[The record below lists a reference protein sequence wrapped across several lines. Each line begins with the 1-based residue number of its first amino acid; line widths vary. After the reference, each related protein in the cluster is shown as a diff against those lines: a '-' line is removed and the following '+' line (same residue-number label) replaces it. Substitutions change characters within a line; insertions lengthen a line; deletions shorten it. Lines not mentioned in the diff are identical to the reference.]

1 MNPEDSTN
9 LVDKARLGDQAA
21 FATLIRLHE
30 RRLGGLLARLLDDP
44 RDVEEALAD
53 TFVAA

>member
-1 MNPEDSTN
+1 MNPEESTN